1 MLTRDNNNDNVTG
14 THEEDASG
22 ECQRSRTAKAG
33 AVNTADGNGNKYN
46 NGNGN
51 CVVKMDMENII
62 TFMK

>member
-33 AVNTADGNGNKYN
+33 AVNTADGNGKQMEHA
-46 NGNGN
+46 
-51 CVVKMDMENII
+51 VMKMDMENTI